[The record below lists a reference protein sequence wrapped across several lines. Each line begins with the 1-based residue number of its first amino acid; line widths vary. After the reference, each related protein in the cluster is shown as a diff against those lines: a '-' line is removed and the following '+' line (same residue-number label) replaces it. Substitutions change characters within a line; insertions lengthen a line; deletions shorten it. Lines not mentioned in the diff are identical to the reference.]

1 MSEELSLNINIK
13 EPRWDQGTFMGR
25 AKHFFK
31 VTDPRT
37 VLLSSQALD
46 EARVIVED
54 YRAGIVKPGLTED
67 ELWRAKYIYDSAFH
81 PDTGEKMF
89 VIGRMSAQVPMNMS
103 ITGCMLTFYRTT
115 PAVVFWQWVNQSFN
129 AVVNYTNRSGDAPIT
144 VNQLGAAYVSATTG
158 AVVTALGLKSLA
170 SRLPPIVSR
179 FVPFAAV
186 AAANCINIPFMRQSD
201 SSRNNGCP
209 GEASLHEAV
218 PNPQRSSPG
227 GTGGPV
233 PGVRDPSLLRSLSAK
248 KLHEG
253 EQPGGRPAGEDTR
266 EEPRYHH
273 RLLQ

>member
-1 MSEELSLNINIK
+1 MSGELSLNIDIK

-25 AKHFFK
+25 AKHFFM
-31 VTDPRT
+31 VTDPRN
-37 VLLSSQALD
+37 VLLSSETLD
-46 EARVIVED
+46 EARMVVED
-54 YRAGIVKPGLTED
+54 YRAGNVKPGLTED

-129 AVVNYTNRSGDAPIT
+129 AVVNYTNRSGDAPMT

-170 SRLPPIVSR
+170 TRLPPIVSR

-186 AAANCINIPFMRQSD
+186 AAANCINIPFMRQRELKYGIPVLDENGNRLGESANAAKQAIVQVVV
-201 SSRNNGCP
+201 SRIGM
-209 GEASLHEAV
+209 AV
-218 PNPQRSSPG
+218 PAMGNVNIISAG
-227 GTGGPV
+227 
-233 PGVRDPSLLRSLSAK
+233 LLINCCFFCLI
-248 KLHEG
+248 
-253 EQPGGRPAGEDTR
+253 
-266 EEPRYHH
+266 
-273 RLLQ
+273 